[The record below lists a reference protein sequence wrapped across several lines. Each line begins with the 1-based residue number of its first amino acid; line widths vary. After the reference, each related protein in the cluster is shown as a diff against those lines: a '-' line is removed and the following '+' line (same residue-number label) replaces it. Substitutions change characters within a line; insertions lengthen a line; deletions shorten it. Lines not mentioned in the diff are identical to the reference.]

1 MNSLQWKAA
10 FNSGALT
17 AQELPF
23 DHQININLEPIYDSI
38 EQPCPSS
45 MRKDSF
51 ALLSLSQLLNRYNQA
66 ASSVHISIEN
76 QQSELVPSLISISN
90 YCTHGS
96 LEKKIETVLATI
108 NNPDSL
114 TCDQLNELHKDE
126 MESLSIPVN
135 QCCFSANT
143 KSTKVKSSGHLH
155 FYITNQNDVGLI
167 GIKYNRNL
175 FNEITVRRMLDDW
188 THTSNIF
195 LSCAGTELLS
205 DIQTIS
211 PDNRVTLLNR
221 WNDSDALSPDF
232 ESMHRAFERN
242 VDLNP
247 EKVCVSDIDKNYSYL
262 ELEHESNHIAWA
274 LINFGIEPGDLVAI
288 ALPRNVQLVSSIL
301 GVFKSIAA
309 YVPLDPDFP
318 DDRLAYMA
326 DHSHSKALIT
336 TEKLKDRFSFIS
348 GPVITLE
355 SILANK
361 GRHNHR
367 PSLASSPN
375 NTAYV
380 IYTSGSTGKPK
391 GVEVL
396 QSGVL
401 NLLQSMQKS
410 PGTEPDDVFCAL
422 TTLSFDISVIEILLP
437 LYSGAS
443 VVIVEKEVSL
453 FADKFA
459 SLLDKF
465 SVTFLQAT
473 PATFRLLISQEWF
486 PSTKMKVLCGGEPFP
501 VDLAISLLARA
512 DSVWNVYG
520 PTETTVWSTVH
531 QVETTEPPIFIGRPI
546 DNTSIYI
553 LDSKLQ
559 LVPIG
564 MPGNLYIGG
573 AGLAKGYLNQRELTE
588 ERFTNNPFK
597 PGKKIY
603 DTGDIAK
610 YTADGLIECLGR
622 SDGQVKI
629 RGYRIEPGEIESC
642 LSKHIGIESQVVIAR
657 EDEPGNQQL
666 VAYYQ
671 TKDQLPLSEHTLKL
685 QLSSVLPK
693 YMIPNRLV
701 HLLEFPMTLNYKIDR
716 KALPKPEGPIT
727 STVANR
733 PITET
738 EHLLFEIW
746 KGTLGIKTIDTHA
759 NFFDIGGNS
768 LLSIRIF
775 TEIKKQLN
783 LNLPLDTL
791 FNYSNINA
799 LANHLDELKNPGS
812 HVSEEKHSPKNLVTI
827 NAHGKGKP
835 VFFFHG
841 VGGNV
846 LNYIRLVKSIG
857 SDRPA
862 YGLQSS
868 GVDGVSSLESSY
880 ENMLTSYLESIQS
893 IQRHGPYTLV
903 GGSMGGVTAL
913 DIAKKMTE
921 AGLSVERVVMFDS
934 FGPHLEITNH
944 DIPKTTQNSRLTR
957 IKDFTQYKLK
967 MLSSRIAPPI
977 YSALNL
983 QLPHKIR
990 YQWIENNN
998 FKLMAMR
1005 NPVDYTG
1012 PVTLIR
1018 APLQNT
1024 GPYSDPNLGWG
1035 KTITGKLSIHLVE
1048 GDHHNIVESE
1058 TSMSLFSDLLSEN
1071 PQGNK
1076 LTA

>member
-23 DHQININLEPIYDSI
+23 DRPININLEPTYGSI
-38 EQPCPSS
+38 EQPCPLS
-45 MRKDSF
+45 MSKGSL
-51 ALLSLSQLLNRYNQA
+51 ALLSLSQLLHRYNQA
-66 ASSVHISIEN
+66 ATSLHISISN
-76 QQSELVPSLISISN
+76 QKGELVPSLVTISD
-90 YCTHGS
+90 YCTHDA
-96 LEKKIETVLATI
+96 LEKKIETALATV
-108 NNPDSL
+108 NNTDSL
-114 TCDQLNELHKDE
+114 TCAQLNELYRDE
-126 MESLSIPVN
+126 FEGSSIPVN
-135 QCCFSANT
+135 QCCFSDDTN
-143 KSTKVKSSGHLH
+143 STKMKSSGHLH
-155 FYITNQNDVGLI
+155 FYINTQNGVRNV

-175 FNEITVRRMLDDW
+175 FNGITIRRMLDDW

-195 LSCAGTELLS
+195 LSCSGTEILS
-205 DIQTIS
+205 NIQTIS
-211 PDNRVTLLNR
+211 PNNRDTLLNK
-221 WNDSDALSPDF
+221 WNDSNAFTPDF
-232 ESMHRAFERN
+232 KSMHQAFERN

-247 EKVCVSDIDKNYSYL
+247 EKVCVSDIDKKYRYI

-274 LINFGIEPGDLVAI
+274 LIHYGIEPGDLVAL

-326 DHSHSKALIT
+326 DHSHCKALIT
-336 TEKLKDRFSFIS
+336 TEKLRDRFSFFS

-367 PSLASSPN
+367 PNLASSPN

-401 NLLQSMQKS
+401 NLLQSMQKF
-410 PGTEPDDVFCAL
+410 PGAEPDDVFCAL

-443 VVIVEKEVSL
+443 VVIVEKETSL
-453 FADKFA
+453 FADKFVA
-459 SLLDKF
+459 LLDKF

-473 PATFRLLISQEWF
+473 PATFRLLISHGWL

-501 VDLAISLLARA
+501 VDLAKSLLARA

-553 LDSKLQ
+553 LGSNLQ

-588 ERFTNNPFK
+588 ERFINNPFK
-597 PGKKIY
+597 PCEQIY
-603 DTGDIAK
+603 DAGDIAK
-610 YTADGLIECLGR
+610 YTEDGLIECLGR

-629 RGYRIEPGEIESC
+629 RGYRIELGEIESS
-642 LSKHIGIESQVVIAR
+642 LSKHTGIESQVVIAR

-671 TKDQLPLSEHTLKL
+671 TKDQLPLSEHALKL
-685 QLSSVLPK
+685 HLSSALPK

-716 KALPKPEGPIT
+716 KALPKPGDPIT
-727 STVANR
+727 NTVTNL
-733 PITET
+733 PITES
-738 EHLLFEIW
+738 EHLLFGIW
-746 KGTLGIKTIDTHA
+746 TDTLCIKSIDTHA

-775 TEIKKQLN
+775 TAIKKHFN

-799 LANHLDELKNPGS
+799 LANHLDELRNSGS
-812 HVSEEKHSPKNLVTI
+812 RISEEKHSPENLVTI

-868 GVDGVSSLESSY
+868 GVDGVSSLESCY
-880 ENMLTSYLESIQS
+880 ENMLTSYLENIKSIQK
-893 IQRHGPYTLV
+893 HGPYTLV

-913 DIAKKMTE
+913 DIANKMTE
-921 AGLSVERVVMFDS
+921 EGHSVDSVVMFDS
-934 FGPHLEITNH
+934 FGPHLDITNH
-944 DIPKTTQNSRLTR
+944 DFPETPQNSLLTR

-967 MLSSRIAPPI
+967 MLTSRIAPPI

-983 QLPHKIR
+983 QLPYKIR
-990 YQWIENNN
+990 YQLIENNN
-998 FKLMAMR
+998 YKLMAMR
-1005 NPVDYTG
+1005 NPVNYTG

-1018 APLQNT
+1018 APMQNA

-1035 KTITGKLSIHLVE
+1035 KTITGELNIHLVK